1 MLKGD
6 NRLVNQL
13 GLTHPQ
19 MAKPLFHV
27 WNMMLKEIGM
37 GRLRRF
43 SDIQHFYY
51 NDGKVMMKGEGT
63 KGWQNSIFQDEI
75 QGKFDISI
83 DRFLTGKEKSM
94 LKGWYT
100 HLSERQMTELEKK
113 LTHIGFSE
121 MLPYY
126 IMRYG
131 FYEGHTSYRADPIAI
146 AFVFGLRRPRAA

>member
-75 QGKFDISI
+75 QGKFDIRA
-83 DRFLTGKEKSM
+83 DRPLTSKEKAL
-94 LKGWYT
+94 LKGWYPR
-100 HLSERQMTELEKK
+100 LSEKQMAELEKNLAISVLARCF
-113 LTHIGFSE
+113 LTILCVMDF
-121 MLPYY
+121 
-126 IMRYG
+126 MRA
-131 FYEGHTSYRADPIAI
+131 TPAI
-146 AFVFGLRRPRAA
+146 AQIPSPLLLFLA